1 MRVEFLVPGIIQQ
14 RFLAEVI
21 ALRKPP
27 QSSNRHRLSSLQ
39 SFLSPPQLPVTNY
52 ELPLTKGRPS
62 PVQSPHTAPETGPSE
77 CCDILKIPSQSWVNL
92 F

>member
-39 SFLSPPQLPVTNY
+39 SLLSPSLP
-52 ELPLTKGRPS
+52 PLKQARKG
-62 PVQSPHTAPETGPSE
+62 
-77 CCDILKIPSQSWVNL
+77 L
-92 F
+92 